1 MLALLVE
8 TIHIRSGAHNRA
20 LITSKLALRAHGD
33 SALGAHLEATY
44 LNDS

>member
-8 TIHIRSGAHNRA
+8 KIHIRSGAHDRA
-20 LITSKLALRAHGD
+20 LIPSELDLRAHGD
-33 SALGAHLEATY
+33 SALGAHLEATH

>member
-8 TIHIRSGAHNRA
+8 RIHIRSGAHNRA
-20 LITSKLALRAHGD
+20 LITSKLALRAHCD
-33 SALGAHLEATY
+33 PALGTHLEAIH